1 MMPYLPQVQ
10 DRDGSLRAQL
20 EVIRAEMGPDTSLA
34 DVIRKFIREGIG
46 NYEAKKRLID
56 QMRDRD
62 PIDKIRA
69 IETLGMTRQYES
81 ELARLRAEQDHGDR
95 IKAELA
101 GLDKEL
107 KKLARLLSQNLPDAE
122 YESELARLRAGY
134 RSQEAA
140 LALVEFELEHLF
152 DQGLSEEDEDAGR
165 ARLRA
170 ERQKLLVKQNE
181 LWSEQDRL
189 QAQINITPNHQQG
202 DSS

>member
-1 MMPYLPQVQ
+1 MPYLPQVQ

-101 GLDKEL
+101 GLGKEL